1 MSLNSPH
8 PGQGEP
14 GSGSRLHRDTGRLFV
29 YAVPS
34 KVMDLGR
41 AWLLAWLLGPAGYG
55 LWQAVGLALTWAG
68 QFHLGTVNTLSR
80 ELPMALAGGDQARQ
94 RTLCSQSA
102 LAVVALAV
110 PVGALSLAWGAG
122 QGGAD
127 AWVWTL
133 AAPLFVLNAYHLY
146 LLEVLEGS
154 RRFDLTAKGEL
165 LYSALLVLLVLPLAP
180 WLGVPGVVA
189 ACLLQRAATIY
200 YLHRQGPA
208 WRGLPRPD
216 WSELRRMVTA
226 GRWFWLATLSTA
238 AYLTVDRLLVL
249 GLLSG
254 YELGLYALAWAAT
267 SPLRIWIGSLETA
280 AEPRILALLAQEEGA
295 DSAPH
300 KGGGFLRLIWCFPWC
315 QAMAFFVLP
324 PVIAL
329 VLPRYAEAVPAMQ
342 LAALGAYVQMAGVG
356 AASFLLGQNRGKEL
370 LRNSLYTA
378 GASLVLSLAAI
389 TAGLGITG
397 VMAAALAAELF
408 RSWHLLGLCQ
418 EHGLRNRRAASRV
431 LSLRLLPWSAM
442 LACLAV
448 SQGAGFLIPD
458 GWSLAAS
465 LGFRAAFFS
474 VLYLGLACCCLRRSG
489 QEQSTAWF
497 PMNAV

>member
-1 MSLNSPH
+1 MPLNR
-8 PGQGEP
+8 PGP
-14 GSGSRLHRDTGRLFV
+14 GRNASGSRLHRDTGRLFV
-29 YAVPS
+29 YAVPARLI
-34 KVMDLGR
+34 DLGR

-68 QFHLGTVNTLSR
+68 QFHLGTVNTLNR

-94 RTLCSQSA
+94 EKLCSQSA

-110 PVGALSLAWGAG
+110 PAGALSLVWGAG
-122 QGGAD
+122 QGGAEG
-127 AWVWTL
+127 WVWVL

-165 LYSALLVLLVLPLAP
+165 LYSALLALLVLPLAP
-180 WLGVPGVVA
+180 WLGVPGVIA

-216 WSELRRMVTA
+216 WGELRRMVKA

-280 AEPRILALLAQEEGA
+280 AEPRILALLARKEGA
-295 DSAPH
+295 GGAPRR
-300 KGGGFLRLIWCFPWC
+300 GRAFLRLTWCFPWC
-315 QAMAFFVLP
+315 QAMAFFLLP
-324 PVIAL
+324 PLIAF
-329 VLPRYAEAVPAMQ
+329 VLPRYAGAAPAAQ

-356 AASFLLGQNRGKEL
+356 AASFLLGQNRGREL

-378 GASLVLSLAAI
+378 GVSLALSLAAI
-389 TAGLGITG
+389 AAGLGITG
-397 VMAAALAAELF
+397 VMAAALAADLF

-418 EHGLRNRRAASRV
+418 EHGPGGRRAASRV
-431 LSLRLLPWSAM
+431 LGLRLLPWSAM

-448 SQGAGFLIPD
+448 SQGAGFFIPD

-465 LGFRAAFFS
+465 LGFRAGLFS
-474 VLYLGLACCCLRRSG
+474 ALYLGLACWLLRRGG
-489 QEQSTAWF
+489 QAQDAAWF
-497 PMNAV
+497 PVNAL